1 MMKNFIITTDN
12 NADLPN
18 DYIERS
24 GLPILSLSYMIDG
37 ETYDREHEL
46 PYDIFYNKMRKG
58 SMPTT
63 SQVNPDMAKEKFKK
77 IIEEQ
82 NSDILHI
89 AFSSGLS
96 GSYNSA
102 QIAAKELSEEYPEH
116 KIVIVDSLS
125 ASLGQGLLVYKAVEL
140 KKQGK
145 TMEEIHNWL
154 EENKLHLCHYFTVDD
169 LNHLYRGGRV
179 SKATA
184 FIGTVINIKPILH
197 VDDNGHLIP
206 IGKVRGRKR
215 SLITLVEHMDTQIG
229 SYKTQNDIIFISH
242 GDCKDD
248 AEYVAS
254 LIKEKFGID
263 SFMIN
268 YVGPTIGAH
277 SGPGTIALFF
287 MGEKR

>member
-1 MMKNFIITTDN
+1 MRKFIISTDN
-12 NADLPN
+12 NADLPD
-18 DYIERS
+18 DYIES
-24 GLPILSLSYMIDG
+24 NNLPIISLSYMIDG
-37 ETYDREHEL
+37 ETYDKDNEL
-46 PYDIFYNKMRKG
+46 PYDIFYDKMRKG

-63 SQVNPDMAKEKFKK
+63 SQINPEIAKEKFKN
-77 IIEEQ
+77 IIEEEDA
-82 NSDILHI
+82 DILHI

-96 GSYNSA
+96 GSYNSTCVAAEELA
-102 QIAAKELSEEYPEH
+102 QEDSNH
-116 KIVIVDSLS
+116 KITVIDSLS
-125 ASLGQGLLVYKAVEL
+125 ASLGQGLLVYKAIEL

-145 TMEEIHNWL
+145 SMEEIEKWL

-184 FIGTVINIKPILH
+184 FIGTVINVKPILH
-197 VDDNGHLIP
+197 VDNEGHLVP

-215 SLITLVEHMDTQIG
+215 SLITLVENMEKQLG
-229 SYKTQNDIIFISH
+229 SYREKNDIVFISH
-242 GDCKDD
+242 GDCEDD

-254 LIKEKFGID
+254 LVKERFGID
-263 SFMIN
+263 SFIIN

-287 MGEKR
+287 MGESR

>member
-12 NADLPN
+12 NADLPDN
-18 DYIERS
+18 YVESS
-24 GLPILSLSYMIDG
+24 GLSILSLSYMIDG
-37 ETYDREHEL
+37 ETYDKEHEL
-46 PYDIFYNKMRKG
+46 PYNVFYDKMRKG

-63 SQVNPDMAKEKFKK
+63 SQINPDMAKEKFKK

-82 NSDILHI
+82 DSDILHI

-96 GSYNSA
+96 GSYNSTLV
-102 QIAAKELSEEYPEH
+102 AAGELAEEYPEH
-116 KIVIVDSLS
+116 KIVVIDSLS

-140 KKQGK
+140 KGQGK
-145 TMEEIHNWL
+145 SMEEIEKWL
-154 EENKLHLCHYFTVDD
+154 EKNKLHLCHYFTVDD

-179 SKATA
+179 SRSAA

-197 VDDNGHLIP
+197 VDDEGHLIP

-215 SLITLVEHMDTQIG
+215 SLITLVDNMEKQMG
-229 SYKTQNDIIFISH
+229 SYRNQNDIVFISH
-242 GDCKDD
+242 GDCEDD

-254 LIKEKFGID
+254 LIKERFGID